1 MSTSPDDKANT
12 SAELEK
18 NQPEH
23 IDHVY
28 PNGSDKTQDAV
39 ASFGFTPAE
48 QKKLIHR
55 IDRRLVVT
63 VGVMYCISLMDRSNL
78 SAASI
83 AGMQVE
89 LDMVK
94 GYRYSLVTLVF
105 FITYVV
111 FQPLSTGI
119 VRKVGPRL
127 HLATICVFWGATMIG
142 MGFIHT
148 WNALAGLRVL
158 LGVFEAGFFPSA
170 VYLLSTWYVR
180 YDMGRRYSV
189 FYMIGSVA
197 SACAGILA
205 YGLMQMDG
213 LSNLSGWRWI
223 FIIEGVLTCVVG
235 IGGYFA
241 LVGFPDSK
249 HESWRFLNEREK
261 AFIIARVNADR
272 GDARTEPFTARKF
285 FGAGLDL
292 KIWGYAL
299 IFFGTTTPLYALAYF
314 LPIILHENMGF
325 SIGASQCLVAPPYVF
340 AAIIIYG
347 VGYVGDRWKLRGPII
362 LFNMIICLVGLPIM
376 GFHKTPGV
384 RYFGVFLTTAGA
396 NANVP
401 ATMSYQANNIR
412 GQWKRAFCSA
422 TLVGFGGI
430 GGIAG
435 SLVFRTQ
442 DAPGYR
448 PGIYACIACALMNM
462 IVVIILGATFR
473 VANRRAAR
481 GEVVLEDPDNEGDRG
496 FRYTY

>member
-1 MSTSPDDKANT
+1 MSSSPDDKAFT
-12 SAELEK
+12 SAELGK
-18 NQPEH
+18 NQTEH
-23 IDHVY
+23 IDHVDSH
-28 PNGSDKTQDAV
+28 GSDASQDAV
-39 ASFGFTPAE
+39 AAFGYSPQE
-48 QKKLIHR
+48 QRKLIHR

-63 VGVMYCISLMDRSNL
+63 VGVMYCISLMDRTNL
-78 SAASI
+78 SAANI
-83 AGMQVE
+83 AGMSVE

-111 FQPLSTGI
+111 FQPLSTGL
-119 VRKVGPRL
+119 VRKIGPRL
-127 HLATICVFWGATMIG
+127 HLAAITVFWGATMIG
-142 MGFIHT
+142 MGFAPT
-148 WNALAGLRVL
+148 WNALAGLRAL
-158 LGVFEAGFFPSA
+158 LGIFEAGFFPSA

-180 YDMGRRYSV
+180 YDMGKRYSV
-189 FYMIGSVA
+189 FYIIGCVA

-213 LSNLSGWRWI
+213 LANLSGWKWI

-235 IGGYFA
+235 FVGYFA

-249 HESWRFLNEREK
+249 HKSWRFLTERET

-272 GDARTEPFTARKF
+272 GDAKTEPFTARKF

-299 IFFGTTTPLYALAYF
+299 VFFGTTTITYALAYF

-340 AAIIIYG
+340 AALIIYAD
-347 VGYVGDRWKLRGPII
+347 GYAGDRWKLRGPVI
-362 LFNMIICLVGLPIM
+362 LFNMVICLIGLPIM
-376 GFHKTPGV
+376 GFHKNSGV
-384 RYFGVFLTTAGA
+384 RYFGVFLVTAGA

-422 TLVGFGGI
+422 TLVGFGGV

-442 DAPGYR
+442 DAPEYR

-462 IVVIILGATFR
+462 LVVLVLGGFFR

-481 GEVVLEDPDNEGDRG
+481 GEIVLEDSDNEGDRG